1 LSDCPAKLA
10 ATHFKLWCL
19 ACFIDEA
26 AIFLIVEQLL
36 APRIP
41 MQPTWKNIYPWI
53 KTALL
58 NLDSVD
64 SLLRQIVEKI
74 ALTYNA
80 ECLLWAG
87 LEFGISDA
95 LRVYGAPEVVSQYA
109 VSFAVA
115 PSPIEAN
122 FLLSTLGDAASR
134 EFSPGNSLRFVQ
146 PFVPRSLPPWLLDQQ
161 QFPRLM
167 QLETGE
173 LIIPITSRGNVSEDP
188 GGGIAI
194 ANPLQFVLQLRRM
207 QPGLPLLEAELQ
219 PAKFPFMG
227 TPINALPE
235 PIKIRGWRIEELESL
250 EIVCSHLGL
259 AYSALYWRQRL
270 EQSRLQAALIGRIS
284 HLLNSTLNPDEVV
297 GRIVA
302 ELGCGLQC
310 DRSILVDLRDDPAII
325 LAVWDYPERELRPLE
340 DRQSQRRYW
349 QNVIEMFMQGGAS
362 YLQMGL
368 TDPEPDPLQD
378 WMQSIGVMSVLLVPL
393 FIQEEFFGAVVLL
406 SYRQERAYLLDELQT
421 IRQVADQAAI
431 ALTNAQN
438 YQRLWHKQELL
449 RIQND
454 TLRQTV
460 LLDDLTQLMNR
471 RSLEREL
478 EQIST
483 VAVWTVQS
491 PFSVIVCDI
500 DYFKKVNDDYGHLV
514 GDEVLAELAQRLQG
528 QLRRGTLAYR
538 YGGEEFVIVLTET
551 PLDMAIDVAERLR
564 RAVCTQP
571 IQTKAGDLHVT
582 TSFGVAQQSPVHD
595 RSAWDVLNRADKA
608 MYEAKRNGRDR
619 VESLEAIGR
628 EAS

>member
-1 LSDCPAKLA
+1 
-10 ATHFKLWCL
+10 
-19 ACFIDEA
+19 
-26 AIFLIVEQLL
+26 
-36 APRIP
+36 
-41 MQPTWKNIYPWI
+41 MQPTWKDIYPWI

-64 SLLRQIVEKI
+64 LLLRQIVEKI
-74 ALTYNA
+74 AVAYEA

-87 LEFGISDA
+87 LEFGVSDA
-95 LRVYGAPEVVSQYA
+95 LRVYGASEVVSQYA

-115 PSPIEAN
+115 
-122 FLLSTLGDAASR
+122 STEGGFSSAEPADS
-134 EFSPGNSLRFVQ
+134 SPGSPTRLVQ

-161 QFPRLM
+161 QLPRLM
-167 QLETGE
+167 QLGTGE
-173 LIIPITSRGNVSEDP
+173 LIIPISSRGNTSEDP
-188 GGGIAI
+188 GGGMAI
-194 ANPLQFVLQLRRM
+194 ANPLQFVLQLRRV
-207 QPGLPLLEAELQ
+207 QTDQTNLPSPEVELQ
-219 PAKFPFMG
+219 PAKFPLMG
-227 TPINALPE
+227 IPLGSRSE
-235 PIKIRGWRIEELESL
+235 PLKIRGWRLEELESL

-302 ELGCGLQC
+302 ELGYGLQC

-325 LAVWDYPERELRPLE
+325 LAVWDYPGRDLCSL
-340 DRQSQRRYW
+340 DDHQSPRRYW

-378 WMQSIGVMSVLLVPL
+378 WMRSIGVMSVLLVPL

-438 YQRLWHKQELL
+438 YQRLWRKQEML

-478 EQIST
+478 EQISM
-483 VAVWTVQS
+483 VATWTVQP
-491 PFSVIVCDI
+491 PFCVIVCDI

-514 GDEVLAELAQRLQG
+514 GDEVLIQISQRLQG

-538 YGGEEFVIVLTET
+538 YGGEEFVVVLSET

-564 RAVCTQP
+564 RAVCTKP
-571 IQTKAGDLHVT
+571 LVTKAGELRVT

-595 RSAWDVLNRADKA
+595 RSAWDVLHRADKA

-619 VESLEAIGR
+619 VESLLANGR
-628 EAS
+628 DEQSTEPSG

>member
-1 LSDCPAKLA
+1 
-10 ATHFKLWCL
+10 
-19 ACFIDEA
+19 
-26 AIFLIVEQLL
+26 
-36 APRIP
+36 
-41 MQPTWKNIYPWI
+41 MQPTWKDIYPWI

-64 SLLRQIVEKI
+64 LLLRQIVEKI
-74 ALTYNA
+74 AIAYDA

-87 LEFGISDA
+87 LEFGVSDA
-95 LRVYGAPEVVSQYA
+95 LRVYGAADVVSQYA

-115 PSPIEAN
+115 LTEEGGLSAAFESAGSPTR
-122 FLLSTLGDAASR
+122 L
-134 EFSPGNSLRFVQ
+134 VQ

-161 QFPRLM
+161 QLPRLM
-167 QLETGE
+167 QLATGE
-173 LIIPITSRGNVSEDP
+173 LIIPITSRGNTSTDP

-194 ANPLQFVLQLRRM
+194 ANPLQFVLQLRRV
-207 QPGLPLLEAELQ
+207 QTESTPEIELQ
-219 PAKFPFMG
+219 PAKFPLMG
-227 TPINALPE
+227 IPLGSRSAPL
-235 PIKIRGWRIEELESL
+235 KIRGWGVEELESL

-302 ELGCGLQC
+302 ELGYGLQC

-325 LAVWDYPERELRPLE
+325 LAVWDYPGRELRSLD
-340 DRQSQRRYW
+340 DRQSLRRYW

-378 WMQSIGVMSVLLVPL
+378 WMRSIGVMSVLLVPL

-438 YQRLWHKQELL
+438 YQRLWHKQEML

-454 TLRQTV
+454 SLRQTV

-483 VAVWTVQS
+483 VATWTVQP
-491 PFSVIVCDI
+491 PFCVIVCDI

-514 GDEVLAELAQRLQG
+514 GDEVLIQISQRLQG

-538 YGGEEFVIVLTET
+538 YGGEEFVVVLSET

-564 RAVCTQP
+564 RAVCTKP
-571 IQTKAGDLHVT
+571 LLTKAGELRVT

-595 RSAWDVLNRADKA
+595 RSAWDVLHRADKA

-619 VESLEAIGR
+619 VESLLAIGR
-628 EAS
+628 DEQPG

>member
-1 LSDCPAKLA
+1 
-10 ATHFKLWCL
+10 
-19 ACFIDEA
+19 
-26 AIFLIVEQLL
+26 
-36 APRIP
+36 
-41 MQPTWKNIYPWI
+41 MQPTWKDIYPWI

-64 SLLRQIVEKI
+64 LLLRQIVEKI
-74 ALTYNA
+74 AIAYDA

-87 LEFGISDA
+87 LEFGVSDA
-95 LRVYGAPEVVSQYA
+95 LRVYGAAEVVSQYA
-109 VSFAVA
+109 VSFAVT
-115 PSPIEAN
+115 PTEGS
-122 FLLSTLGDAASR
+122 LSAA
-134 EFSPGNSLRFVQ
+134 EPEEPVAGNPARLVQ
-146 PFVPRSLPPWLLDQQ
+146 PFAPRSLPPWLLDQQ
-161 QFPRLM
+161 QLPRLM
-167 QLETGE
+167 QLGTGE
-173 LIIPITSRGNVSEDP
+173 LIIPITSRGSSSADP
-188 GGGIAI
+188 GGGLAI
-194 ANPLQFVLQLRRM
+194 ANPLQFVLQLRRV
-207 QPGLPLLEAELQ
+207 QTESTPEIELQ
-219 PAKFPFMG
+219 PAKFPLMG
-227 TPINALPE
+227 IPLGIRSE
-235 PIKIRGWRIEELESL
+235 PLKIRGWEVEELESL

-302 ELGCGLQC
+302 ELGYGLQC
-310 DRSILVDLRDDPAII
+310 DRSILVDLRDDPAIV
-325 LAVWDYPERELRPLE
+325 LAVWDYPGRELCSLD

-378 WMQSIGVMSVLLVPL
+378 WMRSIGVMSVLLVPL

-438 YQRLWHKQELL
+438 YQRLWHKQEML

-454 TLRQTV
+454 SLRQTV

-483 VAVWTVQS
+483 VATWTVQP
-491 PFSVIVCDI
+491 PFCVIVCDI

-514 GDEVLAELAQRLQG
+514 GDEVLIQIAQRLQG

-538 YGGEEFVIVLTET
+538 YGGEEFVVVLSET

-564 RAVCTQP
+564 RAVCTKP
-571 IQTKAGDLHVT
+571 LITKAGELHVT

-595 RSAWDVLNRADKA
+595 RSAWDVLHRADKA

-619 VESLEAIGR
+619 VESLLAIGR
-628 EAS
+628 DEQAE

>member
-1 LSDCPAKLA
+1 
-10 ATHFKLWCL
+10 
-19 ACFIDEA
+19 
-26 AIFLIVEQLL
+26 
-36 APRIP
+36 

-64 SLLRQIVEKI
+64 LLLRQIVEKI
-74 ALTYNA
+74 AVTYDA

-87 LEFGISDA
+87 LEFGVSDA

-109 VSFAVA
+109 VSLALN
-115 PSPIEAN
+115 PPPIETS
-122 FLLSTLGDAASR
+122 FPRSTSTDPAIGTPS
-134 EFSPGNSLRFVQ
+134 GNPARFIQ
-146 PFVPRSLPPWLLDQQ
+146 PFAPRSLPPWLLDQQ
-161 QFPRLM
+161 QMPRLM
-167 QLETGE
+167 QLGTGE
-173 LIIPITSRGNVSEDP
+173 LIIPITSRGNVSEDLRS
-188 GGGIAI
+188 GIEI
-194 ANPLQFVLQLRRM
+194 ANPLQFVLQLRRIET
-207 QPGLPLLEAELQ
+207 GLPALEAELQ
-219 PAKFPFMG
+219 PTKFPLLG
-227 TPINALPE
+227 NSLSNSLGNSLGNSPE
-235 PIKIRGWRIEELESL
+235 PIKIRGWQLEELESL

-310 DRSILVDLRDDPAII
+310 DRSILVDLRDDPAIV
-325 LAVWDYPERELRPLE
+325 LAVWDYPERELRPLD
-340 DRQSQRRYW
+340 DRQIQRRYW

-368 TDPEPDPLQD
+368 TDLEPDPLQD
-378 WMQSIGVMSVLLVPL
+378 WMRSIGVMSVLLVPL

-406 SYRQERAYLLDELQT
+406 SYRQERSYLLDELQT

-438 YQRLWHKQELL
+438 YQRLWHKQEAL

-491 PFSVIVCDI
+491 PFCVIVCDI

-514 GDEVLAELAQRLQG
+514 GDEVLVQIAERLQG
-528 QLRRGTLAYR
+528 QLRRGNPGLPLWRRGIRDCVDRHAPGSGDRRSRTPAS
-538 YGGEEFVIVLTET
+538 GGLQSTD
-551 PLDMAIDVAERLR
+551 PDQSR
-564 RAVCTQP
+564 RAARHHKFRRGAAKRRSRSLCLGCAAPSRQSHVRSQTQRTRSGRV
-571 IQTKAGDLHVT
+571 IDG
-582 TSFGVAQQSPVHD
+582 D
-595 RSAWDVLNRADKA
+595 RSD
-608 MYEAKRNGRDR
+608 
-619 VESLEAIGR
+619 
-628 EAS
+628 